1 MDKIFDR
8 EKKLIGEENFKRL
21 EASHVAV
28 FGVGGVGSYVIEGLV
43 RAGIGKITIVDYD
56 IIESSNLNRQVHT
69 NIYNINNLKVDEM
82 GIRIRAINPN
92 VEIIMINKIYKEDTH
107 NEIFN
112 DNWDYIVDAI
122 DMVYSKI
129 LLIKKASESEIKII
143 SSMGTANK
151 IDPLKFSINNIK
163 HTKMCPLARV
173 IRKKVKDF
181 KTDNLKVLFS
191 TEKPNNY
198 LHDNDIKGTISFIPS
213 IAGLMIAAE
222 VVRDIIDLGYLH
234 EK

>member
-1 MDKIFDR
+1 
-8 EKKLIGEENFKRL
+8 
-21 EASHVAV
+21 
-28 FGVGGVGSYVIEGLV
+28 
-43 RAGIGKITIVDYD
+43 
-56 IIESSNLNRQVHT
+56 
-69 NIYNINNLKVDEM
+69 
-82 GIRIRAINPN
+82 
-92 VEIIMINKIYKEDTH
+92 MINKIYKEDTH